1 MKWQTL
7 QLRLSATSTRR
18 NGAAAARWW
27 IAGALL
33 CLLSACAPKPEDET
47 DIRDYRPVL
56 AHTRQ
61 RQAAAQTAW
70 QIEQAI
76 SAFHL
81 HLGRFP
87 SNLVEIVRAGYL
99 ERIPNPPPGMGYL
112 YDPSSGI
119 FRVAPLPENPGP
131 AQPE

>member
-1 MKWQTL
+1 M
-7 QLRLSATSTRR
+7 
-18 NGAAAARWW
+18 GAARCW
-27 IAGALL
+27 IAASLLGALA
-33 CLLSACAPKPEDET
+33 ACGPKTAEET
-47 DIRDYRPVL
+47 DVRDYRPVL

-99 ERIPNPPPGMGYL
+99 ERIPEPPPGMGYL
-112 YDPSSGI
+112 YDPGSGI
-119 FRVAPLPENPGP
+119 FRIAPLPENQGQ
-131 AQPE
+131 AQSK